1 MSFTVSRPCDYRLWN
16 QPGGY
21 VWLVDHD
28 FDDDLDELATVMAG
42 RVLTHRV
49 TAEDAEA
56 GSVVLLD
63 PDLSALALAIDPDID
78 EVALPPDAVEG
89 CLVALRSQDG
99 QPVLTV
105 LEAVD
110 TDAASALGAIFIA
123 IVDEHGPVTHLEE
136 VVFDVC
142 EEDADALTSPTLPVT
157 EIARSAGLE
166 VDDGLVAAAGT
177 DLPAYRTERQLAGIA
192 ARHSLDEDQAVA
204 VLLNLDI
211 LEGLAA
217 ILDFIDEVA
226 AQQEAVGSDASPDS
240 QGDDADVDEPI
251 DEPPMDPD
259 YREAVRDTVSWLADP
274 DVAEAFCVE
283 AMGIDR
289 YRAAALGLFA
299 ESYEPIAPRQ
309 ARAALRWLR
318 ARATERLGDALEAE
332 RLLDQAESLDPAFS
346 PALLD
351 LARYASDRGDA
362 ERGLSLLRRAGMPDD
377 DPLVVLLEAHRA
389 PERADLA
396 RNSPCWCGSG
406 RKYKAC
412 HRGKEQ
418 LPLAERAS
426 WLYAKAHAFLEEGP
440 WRLLLMDLAQARS
453 APRGPGHLLEALND
467 PFVIDVALAEG
478 GGFESF
484 LTVRGALLPED
495 ELLLAEQWQ
504 MVERS
509 LFDVEHVRPG
519 QGVTVRDVR
528 TGDRIDVQER
538 LASRQLTPGMLV
550 SSRVLPVGNTWQFWG
565 GLEPVSMH
573 QRDDV
578 LALLDADEADPIA
591 IVQVLSARLHPTQ
604 LQNTEGEPLV
614 LCRAV
619 VRPSDMRGLAKALDD
634 DYDRV
639 QDVPAVW
646 HEPVVTS
653 GMTRVRVT
661 IETDGDTLVIE
672 SNSEERQDRV
682 IGALITLDPR
692 LQVITDERTPA
703 RTVDEVRAQAPAR
716 TGGQKERPTTMLDP
730 SDPQVA
736 EILAQAVAQ
745 YEEAWLDEPIP
756 ALSGWTPRQAVADPT
771 RRDDVVRLLGT
782 FPESDDPGLMSPAR
796 LRRALGLD

>member
-1 MSFTVSRPCDYRLWN
+1 
-16 QPGGY
+16 
-21 VWLVDHD
+21 
-28 FDDDLDELATVMAG
+28 
-42 RVLTHRV
+42 
-49 TAEDAEA
+49 
-56 GSVVLLD
+56 
-63 PDLSALALAIDPDID
+63 
-78 EVALPPDAVEG
+78 
-89 CLVALRSQDG
+89 
-99 QPVLTV
+99 
-105 LEAVD
+105 
-110 TDAASALGAIFIA
+110 
-123 IVDEHGPVTHLEE
+123 
-136 VVFDVC
+136 
-142 EEDADALTSPTLPVT
+142 
-157 EIARSAGLE
+157 
-166 VDDGLVAAAGT
+166 
-177 DLPAYRTERQLAGIA
+177 
-192 ARHSLDEDQAVA
+192 
-204 VLLNLDI
+204 
-211 LEGLAA
+211 
-217 ILDFIDEVA
+217 
-226 AQQEAVGSDASPDS
+226 
-240 QGDDADVDEPI
+240 
-251 DEPPMDPD
+251 
-259 YREAVRDTVSWLADP
+259 
-274 DVAEAFCVE
+274 
-283 AMGIDR
+283 
-289 YRAAALGLFA
+289 
-299 ESYEPIAPRQ
+299 
-309 ARAALRWLR
+309 
-318 ARATERLGDALEAE
+318 
-332 RLLDQAESLDPAFS
+332 
-346 PALLD
+346 
-351 LARYASDRGDA
+351 
-362 ERGLSLLRRAGMPDD
+362 
-377 DPLVVLLEAHRA
+377 
-389 PERADLA
+389 
-396 RNSPCWCGSG
+396 
-406 RKYKAC
+406 
-412 HRGKEQ
+412 

-484 LTVRGALLPED
+484 LAVRGALLPGD
-495 ELLLAEQWQ
+495 ELLQAEQWQ

-509 LFDVEHVRPG
+509 LFDVEQVRPG

-550 SSRVLPVGNTWQFWG
+550 SSRVLPVGDTWQFWG

-646 HEPVVTS
+646 HEPVVTT
-653 GMTRVRVT
+653 GMTRVRAT

-682 IGALITLDPR
+682 IGTLITLDPR
-692 LQVITDERTPA
+692 LQVVTDERTPA
-703 RTVDEVRAQAPAR
+703 RTVDEVWAQAPAR
-716 TGGQKERPTTMLDP
+716 TGGRTERPTTMLDP

-736 EILAQAVAQ
+736 EILAEAVAQ